1 MCLYRGLLAQRRVHA
16 KELKPERV
24 LAYVRRVEEVCVSR
38 DEAHEFK
45 PALEALM
52 PPPAV
57 ASVPA
62 PCAAAVTPVT
72 SVTSD
77 TPKGP

>member
-1 MCLYRGLLAQRRVHA
+1 M
-16 KELKPERV
+16 
-24 LAYVRRVEEVCVSR
+24 AYVRRVEEVCVSR
-38 DEAHEFK
+38 DEAQEFK

-57 ASVPA
+57 ASVHAA
-62 PCAAAVTPVT
+62 PGAAAVTPVT
-72 SVTSD
+72 SD